1 METKYA
7 IRIVMTGYNL
17 GIDTEVVM
25 VQESRLICLEDPAE
39 GHRHSTHEQ
48 PRQVRRDAKS
58 GSSVEK
64 DRLVG
69 KCNTGCQSGRVGP
82 IDIRSNILVGV
93 VWSRIG
99 ALYID

>member
-25 VQESRLICLEDPAE
+25 VQERRVICLEDPAE
-39 GHRHSTHEQ
+39 GHRHSTHG
-48 PRQVRRDAKS
+48 QVRRDAKS

-69 KCNTGCQSGRVGP
+69 KCTTGCQSGRVGP

-93 VWSRIG
+93 GRSRIG

>member
-17 GIDTEVVM
+17 GIDTEVVA
-25 VQESRLICLEDPAE
+25 VQESRVICLEDPPE

-48 PRQVRRDAKS
+48 PSHVRRDAKF
-58 GSSVEK
+58 GSPVEK

-69 KCNTGCQSGRVGP
+69 ECNTWCQSQLTP
-82 IDIRSNILVGV
+82 
-93 VWSRIG
+93 
-99 ALYID
+99 